1 MSDRIAL
8 FAKKEEIEKIFQFET
23 DRESIFEPHY
33 NIAPAQ
39 HIAVISKDGGSTD
52 IGRAR
57 WGLGS
62 QDEKDLKHNIDIEEA
77 SQGIEKGKFSRCI
90 VPVSGYYKWKN
101 AGKRAN
107 HPFFI
112 RMIDEPVMALTGVL
126 QTEPANGSRDLRSCA
141 IVNTEANALVQ
152 PLDPEMPLQLD
163 RKLSLKWLDENT
175 DHNQVMEEAK
185 KLFLLTDMSAMRVSA
200 KVNDLSVNS
209 PKLIQPL
216 PK

>member
-1 MSDRIAL
+1 MSNRIAL
-8 FAKKEEIEKIFQFET
+8 FAEKEEIEKFFQFET

-39 HIAVISKDGGSTD
+39 HIAVIFNEGGSTE

-57 WGLGS
+57 WGLESG
-62 QDEKDLKHNIDIEEA
+62 DDKKLKHIIDIDEA
-77 SQGIEKGKFSRCI
+77 AEGIKKGKFSRCI

-101 AGKRAN
+101 VGKRAN
-107 HPFFI
+107 NPFFI
-112 RMIDEPVMALTGVL
+112 RMIEEPVMALTGVL
-126 QTEPANGSRDLRSCA
+126 QTETANGNRDQRSCA

-163 RKLSLKWLDENT
+163 RELSLKWLDEKS
-175 DHNQVMEEAK
+175 DHKQVLEKAK

-200 KVNDLSVNS
+200 KVNDLTVNS

>member
-1 MSDRIAL
+1 MSNRIAL
-8 FAKKEEIEKIFQFET
+8 FAEKEEIEKFFEFET
-23 DRESIFEPHY
+23 NRESIFEPHY

-39 HIAVISKDGGSTD
+39 HIAVIYKDDGSND

-57 WGLGS
+57 WGLGNA
-62 QDEKDLKHNIDIEEA
+62 DEKELKHNIDIEEA
-77 SQGIEKGKFSRCI
+77 SQGIEKGIFGRCI

-101 AGKRAN
+101 VGKRAN

-112 RMIDEPVMALTGVL
+112 RMIDEPVLALTGVIK
-126 QTEPANGSRDLRSCA
+126 TEPDNGNRGLRSCA

-163 RKLSLKWLDENT
+163 RELSLKWLDEKT
-175 DHNQVMEEAK
+175 DHKKVIEDAN

-209 PKLIQPL
+209 PELIQPL

>member
-1 MSDRIAL
+1 MSNRIAL
-8 FAKKEEIEKIFQFET
+8 FAEKEDIEKFFQFHT

-39 HIAVISKDGGSTD
+39 HIAVISKDDGSTD

-57 WGLGS
+57 WGLGNE
-62 QDEKDLKHNIDIEEA
+62 DEKELKHNIGIEEA
-77 SQGIEKGKFSRCI
+77 SQGIEKGVFSRCI

-101 AGKRAN
+101 VGKRAN
-107 HPFFI
+107 NPFFI
-112 RMIDEPVMALTGVL
+112 RMIEEPIMALCGIL
-126 QTEPANGSRDLRSCA
+126 QTKSADDSRELRSCA
-141 IVNTEANALVQ
+141 IINTEANALVQ

-163 RKLSLKWLDENT
+163 RELSLKWLDEKT
-175 DHNQVMEEAK
+175 DHKKVIEDAK